1 MSELEIEKRTDK
13 SLSLLTKGFVNLL
26 SVAKNGILDIKAV
39 SLKLYLYKL
48 LPKWEIV
55 IFRQLTFYL

>member
-1 MSELEIEKRTDK
+1 MIEQEIEKRTDK

-39 SLKLYLYKL
+39 SLKFDFKKIVVLNRKL
-48 LPKWEIV
+48 
-55 IFRQLTFYL
+55 IFAGS